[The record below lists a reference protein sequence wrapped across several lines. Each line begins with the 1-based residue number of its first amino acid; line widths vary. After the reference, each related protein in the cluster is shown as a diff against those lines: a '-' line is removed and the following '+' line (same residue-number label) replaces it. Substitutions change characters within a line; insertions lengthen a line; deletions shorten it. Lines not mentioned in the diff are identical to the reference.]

1 MVVEYLE
8 LGRAF
13 DEGLGGH
20 SGVWRMVNVEF
31 CVDGRWSGIVWYR
44 LVTPDEDEATEK
56 LLDAFLEETD
66 SEHLRA
72 KCEEGFRY
80 LRQFNVDG
88 HRSLILLPHTQLEP
102 HFTCRM
108 GSSEQKES
116 LLVEEFSDKNQITKE
131 KESALEEESSKRI
144 ESLAEKKPSEEKEF
158 SEQLESLQI
167 KETSKNN
174 KTLQSYR
181 HYCQVF

>member
-13 DEGLGGH
+13 SEGLGGH
-20 SGVWRMVNVEF
+20 SVWRMVNVEF
-31 CVDGRWSGIVWYR
+31 RVDGRWSGIVWYR

-88 HRSLILLPHTQLEP
+88 HRSLIILLKLSNVLH
-102 HFTCRM
+102 
-108 GSSEQKES
+108 
-116 LLVEEFSDKNQITKE
+116 
-131 KESALEEESSKRI
+131 
-144 ESLAEKKPSEEKEF
+144 
-158 SEQLESLQI
+158 
-167 KETSKNN
+167 
-174 KTLQSYR
+174 
-181 HYCQVF
+181 